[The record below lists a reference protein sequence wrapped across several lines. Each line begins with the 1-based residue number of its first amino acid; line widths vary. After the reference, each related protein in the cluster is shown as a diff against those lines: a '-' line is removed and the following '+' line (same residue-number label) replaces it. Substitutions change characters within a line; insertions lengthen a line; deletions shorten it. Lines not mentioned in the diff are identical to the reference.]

1 MRVDMPNK
9 GGNTDG
15 SFNIAGSNLTGPLL
29 LAGDPSSPMEAST
42 KRYVDT
48 AVNSLNAG
56 NITSGII
63 SINRLPSFI
72 GDFTNQV
79 GSNIFTLNKSG
90 VVPGTYTKVTTN
102 AKGIITGGGY
112 VTLADIPQFSWNKI
126 TSGKPN
132 SIAGFNL
139 SDAVNKAGDTMTGA
153 LSAHAAPTQNTHA
166 ATKQYVD
173 SLIVSSVTLKVGD
186 TLRRT
191 SNASYAGYLQCNGGE
206 ISKTTYA
213 ALYGVL
219 GDKYTYPTNIRVGNG
234 CPWQQQY
241 EFNSTQSA
249 DITGWATGTALPGTM
264 YNSRV
269 VVTKNRV
276 YLLGGFL
283 NSSTPSKNVYT
294 APINA
299 DGSIGAWVKDVDLP
313 YTMSEFTVI
322 VTKNLVYILGGGVDG
337 HMSNAIYSATVNS
350 DGTLNAFTE
359 TPNRLPDFYTEAKSL
374 VTRNRVYLLP
384 GLVRNGAANTVF
396 SCPINADGTLGA
408 WVYVDSFPSFIALSQ
423 IAVTKDRVYV
433 LGSYNSSNVYTAP
446 VNADGTIGSWSLT
459 TPLPQIVCNAQVVVT
474 KNKVYLIG
482 GQTSTNVYLST
493 VYTAVINADG
503 TLGTWT
509 SGTSIPGVLANSQL
523 ITTNSKIYLL
533 GGDTASNT
541 HVSTVYS
548 ANFVGGLNDY
558 SVYYDGSGVTV
569 DPANFKLPDTS
580 SIDPTDIYTFIKY

>member
-9 GGNTDG
+9 GGKTDG

-29 LAGDPSSPMEAST
+29 LAGDPSSAMEAST

-173 SLIVSSVTLKVGD
+173 GLIGSSVTLQVGD

-213 ALYGVL
+213 ALYGIL

-249 DITGWATGTALPGTM
+249 DITGWTTGTALPATM
-264 YNSRV
+264 YNSQV

-276 YLLGGFL
+276 YLLGGYL
-283 NSSTPSKNVYT
+283 NSTISKSTYT
-294 APINA
+294 APINS
-299 DGSIGAWVKDVDLP
+299 DDTIGAWVKDVDLP
-313 YTMSEFTVI
+313 FTMSDFTVF
-322 VTKNLVYILGGGVDG
+322 VTKNLVYLLGGYVNGST
-337 HMSNAIYSATVNS
+337 SNIVYSATVNA
-350 DGTLNAFTE
+350 DGTLNAFTALA
-359 TPNRLPDFYTEAKSL
+359 NRLPDDVSRAKPL
-374 VTRNRVYLLP
+374 VTRNRVYLLA
-384 GLVRNGAANTVF
+384 GLVRGGSTNTVF
-396 SCPINADGTLGA
+396 SCPINADGTLGV
-408 WVYVDSFPSFIALSQ
+408 WVTDNPLPETTAFSQ
-423 IAVTKDRVYV
+423 VAVTKDRVYI
-433 LGSYNSSNVYTAP
+433 LGSYNHFNVYTAP

-459 TPLPQIVCNAQVVVT
+459 TSLPQIVHNAQVVVT

-482 GQTSTNVYLST
+482 GQTSYNVYLST

-503 TLGTWT
+503 TLGAWT
-509 SGTSIPGVLANSQL
+509 SGTAIPGVLATSQL
-523 ITTNSKIYLL
+523 ITTNSKVYLL
-533 GGDTASNT
+533 GGDTAPSK
-541 HVSTVYS
+541 HASTVYS
-548 ANFVGGLNDY
+548 ANFAGGLNDY
-558 SVYYDGSGVTV
+558 SVYYDGSGIAV